1 MKSVCSTL
9 ALIKS
14 EFERAIFSLEEKQ
27 SNLQSVCEDLK
38 KTQDM
43 ITRQMEKKNEEQRN
57 LLKSSEINWK
67 MPQGQLELWCNS
79 PVVYGWA
86 MRRDLAILKE
96 KLELSPFSG
105 ESREIVFDAPEE
117 SKWFTGREKEL
128 SILEDCLLFEKSSG
142 LNMAA
147 ICGLGGCGKTT
158 LAAHFAWKRK
168 AEYEGGVFWIS
179 MEDDRRFETS
189 LMTWL
194 CVWECSLI
202 HLT

>member
-79 PVVYGWA
+79 AVVYGWA

-117 SKWFTGREKEL
+117 SKWFTG
-128 SILEDCLLFEKSSG
+128 
-142 LNMAA
+142 
-147 ICGLGGCGKTT
+147 
-158 LAAHFAWKRK
+158 
-168 AEYEGGVFWIS
+168 
-179 MEDDRRFETS
+179 
-189 LMTWL
+189 
-194 CVWECSLI
+194 
-202 HLT
+202 